1 MQIKELRK
9 DYEEYSVQIGN
20 LNRHLVY
27 AGIAIIWLFRVTD
40 NSGTIVLPNN
50 LHAPLL
56 MLVTSFLIEF
66 IQKLYQT
73 LVTYAQYLYFKWRY
87 RSENNVEDK
96 VVCES
101 ELLAFFSWVL
111 WCLKFVP
118 TLYAY
123 VLIGKCLS
131 VNVSEFSG
139 LVSLVA
145 EFFQ

>member
-20 LNRHLVY
+20 LNRQFVY

-40 NSGTIVLPNN
+40 KSGSTVLPNN

-56 MLVTSFLIEF
+56 MLVISLLIEF

-73 LVTYAQYLYFKWRY
+73 LVTYGQYLYFKCKY
-87 RSENNVEDK
+87 RNEDNVEET
-96 VVCES
+96 VVRES
-101 ELLAFFSWVL
+101 EILAFFSWML
-111 WCLKFVP
+111 WFFKFVP
-118 TLYAY
+118 TMYAY
-123 VLIGKCLS
+123 ILIGKYLS

-139 LVSLVA
+139 LVSLVTA
-145 EFFQ
+145 IF

>member
-20 LNRHLVY
+20 LNRNFVY

-40 NSGTIVLPNN
+40 DSGATVLPNN

-56 MLVTSFLIEF
+56 MLVTSLLIEF
-66 IQKLYQT
+66 IQKMYQT
-73 LVTYAQYLYFKWRY
+73 IVTYGQYLYFKWKY
-87 RSENNVEDK
+87 RIEVNVEDK
-96 VVCES
+96 VVQES
-101 ELLAFFSWVL
+101 ELLAIISWVL

-123 VLIGKCLS
+123 VLIGKYLS
-131 VNVSEFSG
+131 VNLSEFSG
-139 LVSLVA
+139 LVSLIA
-145 EFFQ
+145 GIFK

>member
-20 LNRHLVY
+20 LNRHFIY
-27 AGIAIIWLFRVTD
+27 AGIAIIWLFWMTD
-40 NSGTIVLPNN
+40 NSGTTVLPNN

-56 MLVTSFLIEF
+56 MLVTSLLIDF
-66 IQKLYQT
+66 TQKLYQT
-73 LVTYAQYLYFKWRY
+73 LVTYAQYLYFKLKYSRE
-87 RSENNVEDK
+87 SNVEEK
-96 VVCES
+96 VVRES
-101 ELLAFFSWVL
+101 EPLAILSWVL

-123 VLIGKCLS
+123 ILIGKYLS

-145 EFFQ
+145 GIFQ